1 MNTNNKKTADFISNL
16 ENKSSRY
23 WDSQREK
30 SALKVF
36 HDAANTVPA
45 YKDFLK
51 KHKIDHLKIRN
62 YTDFEQVPLTNKNNY
77 LREYPLESL
86 CRGGTLAS
94 QLVFTSTSGSTGEPF
109 YFCRNSELDWQY
121 SIIQE
126 KFFKNHK
133 NINRDDSTL
142 VIVCLGM
149 GVWIGGL
156 ITYQSIQL
164 MSERGK
170 FPVSLLTPG
179 INKDEIFNALKN
191 IAPKFS
197 QVVLCGY
204 PPFIKDVIDEA
215 PSRGIDLKNIPLR
228 LIFAAESFTE
238 GFREYLRD
246 ETGIKNDMLDT
257 MNIYGS
263 ADIGAMAFETP
274 LSILTR
280 KIATKNSKI
289 FQGLFSGTT
298 KTPTFAQYIPPF
310 ITFEEVEQQII
321 LTGKNAIPLVRYA
334 IGDNGGVMS
343 HEEVESVF
351 ATNGISLQMEMKNAG
366 IQNSCTKLPFVYI
379 YERSD
384 FASKLYG
391 ATIFPEHIKSGLII
405 KTLQKMV
412 TGKFSMITQFDKKHS
427 EYLEVNVELKAKV
440 LPSKALEKA
449 VTAALVASLRKH
461 SAEYENNFKQSPERV
476 TPKVIF
482 WSYEHQ
488 IYFRPGVKQQWLQK
502 IKK

>member
-1 MNTNNKKTADFISNL
+1 MNINNKKTSDLISDL

-36 HDAANTVPA
+36 HDAAKTVPA

-51 KHKIDHLKIRN
+51 KHKINPDKIN
-62 YTDFEQVPLTNKNNY
+62 DFTDFEQVPLTSKDNY

-86 CRGGTLAS
+86 CTGGTLAAP
-94 QLVFTSTSGSTGEPF
+94 LVFTSTSGSTGQPF

-126 KFFKNHK
+126 KFFKNNK
-133 NINRDDSTL
+133 NKGPTL

-156 ITYQSIQL
+156 ITYQAVQL

-215 PSRGIDLKNIPLR
+215 PARGINLKNIPLR

-238 GFREYLRD
+238 GFREYLKD

-280 KIATKNSKI
+280 KIATKNPKI
-289 FQGLFSGTT
+289 FQGLFAGTT

-310 ITFEEVEQQII
+310 ITFEEVEQQIV

-343 HEEVESVF
+343 HEEVDNVF
-351 ATNGISLQMEMKNAG
+351 TANGLSLTKEMKSAG
-366 IQNSCTKLPFVYI
+366 IQNASTKLPFVYI

-391 ATIFPEHIKSGLII
+391 ATIFPEHIKSGLMI
-405 KTLQKMV
+405 KPLQRMV

-427 EYLEVNVELKAKV
+427 EYLEVNVELRANI
-440 LPSKALEKA
+440 LPTKELEKA
-449 VTAALVASLRKH
+449 VTLALVNSLRKQ
-461 SAEYENNFKQSPERV
+461 SAEYENNFKQSPQRV
-476 TPKVIF
+476 TPRVIF

-488 IYFRPGVKQQWLQK
+488 THFRPGVKQQWL
-502 IKK
+502 KKTKSKN